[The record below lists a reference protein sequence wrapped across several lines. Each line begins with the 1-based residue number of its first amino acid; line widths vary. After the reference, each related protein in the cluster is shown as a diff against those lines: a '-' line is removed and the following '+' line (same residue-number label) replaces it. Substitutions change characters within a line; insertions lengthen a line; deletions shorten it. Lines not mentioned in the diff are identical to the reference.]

1 MRVSL
6 LLDTCAMIWLAND
19 EPIASEAMLAL
30 RQAREAE
37 EPIYIS
43 PITAWELGLLVSR
56 GRLSL
61 LMPPTRWF
69 SHVLQ
74 TTGVQLA
81 DMSPDILI
89 SSSFLPGSPP
99 RDPADR
105 ILAATAREHGYQLMT
120 RDRPLLA
127 YGEQGH
133 MHILPC

>member
-69 SHVLQ
+69 SDVLQ

-99 RDPADR
+99 RDAADR